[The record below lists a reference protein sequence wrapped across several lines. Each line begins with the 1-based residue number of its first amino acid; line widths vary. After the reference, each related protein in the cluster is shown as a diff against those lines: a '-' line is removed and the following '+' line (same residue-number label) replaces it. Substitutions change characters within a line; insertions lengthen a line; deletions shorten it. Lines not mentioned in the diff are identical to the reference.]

1 MGPVLEGDGAAL
13 SGVGVTRAA
22 FAFIFVTVLL
32 DMLALGV
39 IVPVL
44 PALVVALSGGET
56 ARGAT
61 IYGLFGTTFAAMQ
74 FVFSPVLGSVSDR
87 FGRRRVILLSNFG
100 LGLDYVLMA
109 LAPSLWWLFLG
120 RVISGITS
128 SSFPT
133 AMAYIAD
140 VTEPRDRA
148 AKFGMLGA
156 AFGVGF
162 IVGPSVG
169 GLLGG
174 ISLRAPFWG
183 AAALS
188 LANAAY
194 GFFILPE
201 SLPPDRRTPFHWR
214 RANVLGS
221 FRMLRARPLLLALGA
236 ASFLSMLAHDSAPT
250 TFVLYSQYRYA
261 WTERTI
267 GLVIGLVGAA
277 SLVVQGG
284 LVGRLVAWLGERKAM
299 ATGFLCGAAGMA
311 VYALAPTGALF
322 LCGLPFTALY
332 GLATP
337 SLQSVMT
344 SRVSASEQGQ
354 LQGAIGSLN
363 GVANMIAP
371 VLFTGIF
378 AEAVG
383 RFRDWHVVG
392 APFLL
397 AAALLVAAF
406 AVGWRVTSDSR
417 LTTSDS

>member
-1 MGPVLEGDGAAL
+1 MSATAA
-13 SGVGVTRAA
+13 SAAPPAHGRAA
-22 FAFIFVTVLL
+22 FVFIFITVLL
-32 DMLALGV
+32 DMLALGI

-44 PALVVALSGGET
+44 PALVVSFRGGDT
-56 ARGAT
+56 ATGAT
-61 IYGLFGTTFAAMQ
+61 IYGLFGTTWAAMQ
-74 FVFSPVLGSVSDR
+74 FIFSPVLGSLSDR

-100 LGLDYVLMA
+100 LGLDYILMA
-109 LAPSLWWLFLG
+109 VAPSLWWLFVG
-120 RVISGITS
+120 RIVSGVTS

-140 VTEPRDRA
+140 VTNPEDRA

-169 GLLGG
+169 GLLGA

-183 AAALS
+183 AASLS

-201 SLPPDRRTPFHWR
+201 SLPPERRAPFQWK
-214 RANVLGS
+214 RANVIGS
-221 FRMLRARPLLLALGA
+221 FRMLRSRPRLLALGS

-250 TFVLYSQYRYA
+250 TFVLYSQYRYH
-261 WTERTI
+261 WTEKTI
-267 GLVIGLVGAA
+267 GLVIGLVGLA

-299 ATGFLCGAAGMA
+299 ATGFLSGAAGMT

-344 SRVSASEQGQ
+344 SRVGADEQGQ

-378 AEAVG
+378 AAAVG
-383 RFRDWHVVG
+383 RFRDWLLIG

-397 AAALLVAAF
+397 AAGLLAAAF
-406 AVGWRVTSDSR
+406 VVGWRVTARVS
-417 LTTSDS
+417 